1 MPDKD
6 HGPAIKKPDTYEDLR
21 EQGYDKGKAAAIS
34 NAQANPDKEPSKK
47 GGKAPPY
54 EDWTKDE
61 LYGRAQELGIE
72 GRSDMTKDELIEA
85 LRS

>member
-1 MPDKD
+1 MPGKN
-6 HGPAIKKPDTYEDLR
+6 HGPAIKKPDAYEDLR

-34 NAQANPDKEPSKK
+34 NAQANPELEPSKK
-47 GGKAPPY
+47 GGKTPAY
-54 EDWTKDE
+54 EDWTRDE